1 MIIRAVLDDPEVRP
15 VRDALTTGATSP
27 RSARELLL
35 AVPLRHRLD
44 RAAAPDVVRVEVAET
59 VRGLAA
65 ELGPVTSDQSWLER
79 WKLLAALG
87 RTDLVVARLVE
98 GHLDALAILQEAGR
112 EPRPDALYG
121 VWASASGGTGLQLTS
136 GDGEETLEGT
146 MRFCSGARTVDR
158 VLATATNM
166 DGGLQLVD
174 VAMDPQHARPDLSSW
189 PALGMDASDS
199 FDLAV
204 DGLPVWRD
212 DLVGPPGFYLER
224 PGLPLGGIG
233 VAAVWLGGSQGLL
246 DATLA
251 TLDRHGADDHQ
262 LAHVG
267 AVTVAI
273 EAAAATLV
281 TSADLLGPRPVASRT
296 ADMAALSRMALTCRS
311 AVEAAVG
318 VTVQRLP
325 RVAGPVAMSR
335 DADFAH
341 RLADL
346 EVYVRQHHGER
357 DLARLGAAELEQPWS
372 TAERPPAATRR

>member
-1 MIIRAVLDDPEVRP
+1 M
-15 VRDALTTGATSP
+15 SP
-27 RSARELLL
+27 RSAREVLLGP
-35 AVPLRHRLD
+35 PLRGRLD
-44 RAAAPDVVRVEVAET
+44 RGAAPDAVRAEVAET
-59 VRGLAA
+59 VRVLAA
-65 ELGPVTSDQSWLER
+65 ELGPVTAGQSWLER
-79 WKLLAALG
+79 WELLAALG

-121 VWASASGGTGLQLTS
+121 VWASASGGTGLELAT
-136 GDGEETLEGT
+136 GAGELTLEGT

-158 VLATATNM
+158 VLATATDM

-204 DGLPVWRD
+204 DGLPVCRD
-212 DLVGPPGFYLER
+212 AVVGPPGFYLDR

-233 VAAVWLGGSQGLL
+233 VAAVWLGGAQGLL
-246 DATLA
+246 DATVAGL
-251 TLDRHGADDHQ
+251 TRHGADDHQ

-267 AVTVAI
+267 AVTAAI
-273 EAAAATLV
+273 EGAAGALVTTATLL
-281 TSADLLGPRPVASRT
+281 DPRPVRDRRPHTGSAGQLAEVAQLAR
-296 ADMAALSRMALTCRS
+296 AALTCRS
-311 AVEAAVG
+311 VVEAVVAVA
-318 VTVQRLP
+318 VQHLP
-325 RVAGPVAMSR
+325 RAAGAVAISR

-357 DLARLGAAELEQPWS
+357 DLARLGVAELEQPWS
-372 TAERPPAATRR
+372 TTERPPAAARR

>member
-1 MIIRAVLDDPEVRP
+1 MPA
-15 VRDALTTGATSP
+15 AGSTSTSA
-27 RSARELLL
+27 RSAREVLLG
-35 AVPLRHRLD
+35 APLRGRLD
-44 RAAAPDVVRVEVAET
+44 RAAAPDAVRTEVGET
-59 VRGLAA
+59 VRALAA
-65 ELGPVTSDQSWLER
+65 DLGPVVSDQSWLER
-79 WKLLAALG
+79 WQLLAALG

-98 GHLDALAILQEAGR
+98 GHLDALAILQEADR
-112 EPRPDALYG
+112 EPYPQALYG
-121 VWASASGGTGLQLTS
+121 VWASASGGTGL
-136 GDGEETLEGT
+136 TLATGADEQTLDGT
-146 MRFCSGARTVDR
+146 MRFCSGAGTVDR
-158 VLATATNM
+158 VLATAT
-166 DGGLQLVD
+166 DADRGLQLVD
-174 VAMDPQHARPDLSSW
+174 VAVDPHHARADRSSW

-204 DGLPVWRD
+204 DGLPVRRD
-212 DLVGPPGFYLER
+212 DLVGPPGFYLDR

-233 VAAVWLGGSQGLL
+233 VAAVWLGGAQGLL

-251 TLDRHGADDHQ
+251 TLVRYGADDHQ

-281 TSADLLGPRPVASRT
+281 TSADLLGPRPMASRT

-318 VTVQRLP
+318 VAVQRLP
-325 RVAGPVAMSR
+325 RVAGAVAISR

-357 DLARLGAAELEQPWS
+357 DLARLGAAELDQPWS
-372 TAERPPAATRR
+372 TAERPPATARR